1 MNSLARSWNW
11 LKWLIAAALLA
22 WLFFSNRTALQ
33 KIADTP
39 KAWGYLVLALLMIGG
54 ATLVTFYRWY
64 LLVRGQQI
72 PFRLRDALRLG
83 FIGLVANYVAPG
95 SVGGDIVKAV
105 LMAREQSS
113 RRTVA
118 IATVVLDRALGMLS
132 LLLLGACA
140 TLFPAPALQQIVT
153 QHHRLQA
160 VGWLMW
166 GGSLAGL
173 TGLALMLTPAFTHS
187 RLLAWFTRIPK
198 FGPLLAELI
207 QGVELYQ
214 SRRDTVLKALVLGL
228 LSQGG
233 IIVGFYFCARW
244 MNQNWQP
251 DLLTHFFFMPS
262 AELFGAFV
270 PLPAGMGALEA
281 AVQFFYE
288 ALRPGSVSPQTGQGA
303 GLLAS
308 LAFRVVTL
316 IVAACGGG
324 YYLTA
329 RQKIDEALA
338 QPAPSQPATSPP
350 SNPTPVQR

>member
-140 TLFPAPALQQIVT
+140 TLFPPPHCSKSSRSTIGCRRWA
-153 QHHRLQA
+153 
-160 VGWLMW
+160 
-166 GGSLAGL
+166 GSCG
-173 TGLALMLTPAFTHS
+173 
-187 RLLAWFTRIPK
+187 
-198 FGPLLAELI
+198 
-207 QGVELYQ
+207 
-214 SRRDTVLKALVLGL
+214 
-228 LSQGG
+228 
-233 IIVGFYFCARW
+233 
-244 MNQNWQP
+244 
-251 DLLTHFFFMPS
+251 
-262 AELFGAFV
+262 
-270 PLPAGMGALEA
+270 EA
-281 AVQFFYE
+281 ASRVSWAWLSCSHPPSPDRDCWSGSPTFLSS
-288 ALRPGSVSPQTGQGA
+288 APGS
-303 GLLAS
+303 
-308 LAFRVVTL
+308 
-316 IVAACGGG
+316 
-324 YYLTA
+324 
-329 RQKIDEALA
+329 
-338 QPAPSQPATSPP
+338 PS
-350 SNPTPVQR
+350 